1 MPETTRRIIATVV
14 TVGLAIVVGFG
25 MVQGDRSAED
35 RAHDIGTR
43 VKCPVCQGVAI
54 ADSPSE
60 TARAMMDVVEERIA
74 EGWSDREIIDYFS
87 ERYTDSIVIDP
98 PFAGNTLLVWL
109 LPGFAVIAGVFMIY
123 SRRKKPQP
131 DLDEVP
137 T

>member
-1 MPETTRRIIATVV
+1 MQ
-14 TVGLAIVVGFG
+14 AIG
-25 MVQGDRSAED
+25 S
-35 RAHDIGTR
+35 R

-74 EGWSDREIIDYFS
+74 EGWSDDQIIDYFS

-109 LPGFAVIAGVFMIY
+109 LPGFAVIAGVFMIA
-123 SRRKKPQP
+123 SRRKAPAPQ
-131 DLDEVP
+131 DSEVNQ
-137 T
+137 

>member
-1 MPETTRRIIATVV
+1 MSDSIRKIIAAVV
-14 TVGLAIVVGFG
+14 TIALAAIVVVGL
-25 MVQGDRSAED
+25 VQGDKSDED
-35 RAHDIGTR
+35 RARAIGSR

-74 EGWSDREIIDYFS
+74 EGWSDNQIIDYFS

-109 LPGFAVIAGVFMIY
+109 LPLLAVVAGVFMIFT
-123 SRRKKPQP
+123 RRKAPAPKS
-131 DLDEVP
+131 DEVQQ
-137 T
+137 

>member
-1 MPETTRRIIATVV
+1 VRKIVAAVV
-14 TVGLAIVVGFG
+14 TVGLAAVVVVGLV
-25 MVQGDRSAED
+25 MGDRTDED
-35 RAHDIGTR
+35 RARAIGSR

-74 EGWSDREIIDYFS
+74 EGWSDQQIIDYFR

-109 LPGFAVIAGVFMIY
+109 LPGVAVVAGVFMIA
-123 SRRKKPQP
+123 SRRSGKKS
-131 DLDEVP
+131 EV
-137 T
+137 

>member
-1 MPETTRRIIATVV
+1 MSESVRKLLAAVV
-14 TVGLAIVVGFG
+14 TVGLAVIVVIGL
-25 MVQGDRSAED
+25 VQGDKSDED
-35 RAHDIGTR
+35 RARAIGSR

-74 EGWSDREIIDYFS
+74 DGWSDNQIIDYFS

-109 LPGFAVIAGVFMIY
+109 IPMLAVVAGGFMIFT
-123 SRRKKPQP
+123 RRKPRTPKS
-131 DLDEVP
+131 DEVQQ
-137 T
+137 

>member
-1 MPETTRRIIATVV
+1 MSDSIRKMAAAMV
-14 TVGLAIVVGFG
+14 TVALAAIVVVGL
-25 MVQGDRSAED
+25 VQGDKTDED
-35 RAHDIGTR
+35 RARAIGSR

-74 EGWSDREIIDYFS
+74 EGWSDDQIIDYFS

-109 LPGFAVIAGVFMIY
+109 LPLLAVVAGVFMILT
-123 SRRKKPQP
+123 RRKAPASKP
-131 DLDEVP
+131 EVQQ
-137 T
+137 